1 MDDKIRVAQIMGR
14 MNKGGVEATVMNLF
28 RYTDHTRFRFDFI
41 VQQDSNYIPRK
52 EIEALGGAVHVI
64 APYRHPV
71 RYVRELAQVLDRIR
85 PDIVHANV
93 NALSVIPLAV
103 AQHEN
108 VGSRIVHSHSTA
120 HSSEIGKTAV
130 KDMLR
135 PFSRWKATD
144 LAACGEL
151 SARWLYGD
159 RAVDAGRVHFIRN
172 AIELD
177 SYARQPDVQAKKRE
191 LGLDDGLV
199 VGQVGRL
206 CVQKNQTFTLRIFAA
221 LLHERPDATLLL
233 VGAGSGRYTRKLGQE
248 AHKLGIS
255 AHVRFLGARN
265 DVAELYHVFDV
276 MAFPSKYEGLPLSL
290 IEAQA
295 AGCPTVVSDEV
306 TREVNIVPGLLAD
319 LPLSASP
326 RRWAEQLLEMAGNG
340 PTGDEQRRNNVRL
353 LAEAG
358 YDIRESAK
366 QVNAWYEK
374 LLDEH
379 HQGKARR

>member
-1 MDDKIRVAQIMGR
+1 MDDRIRVAQVMGR
-14 MNKGGVEATVMNLF
+14 MNKGGVEATIMNLF

-41 VQQDSNYIPRK
+41 VQQDSNYIPRE
-52 EIEALGGAVHVI
+52 EIEALGGSVHVI

-71 RYVRELAQVLDRIR
+71 RYARELSQVIDRIR

-93 NALSVIPLAV
+93 NALSVIPLAI

-108 VGSRIVHSHSTA
+108 VGIRIVHSHSTA
-120 HSSEIGKTAV
+120 HSSEIVKTAV
-130 KDMLR
+130 KNMLR

-144 LAACGEL
+144 LAACGSL

-159 RAVDAGRVHFIRN
+159 RAVDTGRVHFIRN

-177 SYARQPDVQAKKRE
+177 SYAMHPDIQAKKRE

-199 VGQVGRL
+199 IGQVGRL
-206 CVQKNQTFTLRIFAA
+206 CMQKNQIFTLRIFAT
-221 LLHERPDATLLL
+221 LLQQRPDATLLL
-233 VGAGSGRYTRKLGQE
+233 VGAGSGRYTRKLEQE

-255 AHVRFLGARN
+255 GHVRFLGARN

-276 MAFPSKYEGLPLSL
+276 MVFPSKYEGLPLSL

-306 TREVNIVPGLLAD
+306 TREVNIVPGLIAD

-340 PTGDEQRRNNVRL
+340 PAGDGQRRGNVRL

-358 YDIRESAK
+358 YDIKESAR
-366 QVNAWYEK
+366 QVNAWYET
-374 LLDEH
+374 LLDTH
-379 HQGKARR
+379 HQRKARR

>member
-1 MDDKIRVAQIMGR
+1 MDDRIRVAQVMGR
-14 MNKGGVEATVMNLF
+14 MNKGGVEATIMNLF
-28 RYTDHTRFRFDFI
+28 RYTDHSRFRFDFI
-41 VQQDSNYIPRK
+41 VQEDSNYIPRE
-52 EIEALGGAVHVI
+52 EIEALGGSVHVI
-64 APYRHPV
+64 APYKHPV
-71 RYVRELAQVLDRIR
+71 HYVRELSQVLDRIR

-108 VGSRIVHSHSTA
+108 VGVRVVHSHSTA
-120 HSSEIGKTAV
+120 HSSEIAKTAV
-130 KDMLR
+130 KNMLR
-135 PFSRWKATD
+135 PFSKWKATD

-159 RAVDAGRVHFIRN
+159 RAVDGGRVHFIRN

-177 SYARQPDVQAKKRE
+177 SYAMQPDVQAKKRE
-191 LGLDDGLV
+191 LGLDDGLI

-206 CVQKNQTFTLRIFAA
+206 CVQKNQIFTLKVFAA
-221 LLHERPDATLLL
+221 LLYERPDATLLL
-233 VGAGSGRYTRKLGQE
+233 VGAGSGRYTRKLEQE
-248 AHKLGIS
+248 AHRLGIS
-255 AHVRFLGARN
+255 DHVHFLGARN

-295 AGCPTVVSDEV
+295 AGCLTVVSDEV
-306 TREVNIVPGLLAD
+306 TREVNIVSGLIAN

-326 RRWAEQLLEMAGNG
+326 RRWARQLLEMAGKG
-340 PTGDEQRRNNVRL
+340 PTNDEQHGNNVRL

-379 HQGKARR
+379 HQGKASQ

>member
-1 MDDKIRVAQIMGR
+1 MDDRIRVAQVMGR
-14 MNKGGVEATVMNLF
+14 MNKGGVEATIMNLF
-28 RYTDHTRFRFDFI
+28 RYTDHSRFRFDFI
-41 VQQDSNYIPRK
+41 VQEDSNYIPRE
-52 EIEALGGAVHVI
+52 EIEALGGAVHTV
-64 APYRHPV
+64 APYKHLG
-71 RYVRELAQVLDRIR
+71 RYVRKLSQVLARIR

-108 VGSRIVHSHSTA
+108 VGIRVVHSHSTA
-120 HSSEIGKTAV
+120 HSSEIAKTAV
-130 KDMLR
+130 KNVLR

-159 RAVDAGRVHFIRN
+159 RAVDAGRVHYIRN

-177 SYARQPDVQAKKRE
+177 AYARQPDVQGKKRE
-191 LGLDDGLV
+191 LGLGDGLV

-206 CVQKNQTFTLRIFAA
+206 CVQKNQAFTLRAFAS

-233 VGAGSGRYTRKLGQE
+233 VGAGSGRSTRKLEQE
-248 AHKLGIS
+248 AHRLGIGD
-255 AHVRFLGARN
+255 HVRFLGARN

-276 MAFPSKYEGLPLSL
+276 MVFPSKYEGLPLSL

-295 AGCPTVVSDEV
+295 AACPTLVSDEV
-306 TREVNIVPGLLAD
+306 TREVGIVPGLIDYLS
-319 LPLSASP
+319 LSAST
-326 RRWAEQLLEMAGNG
+326 RQWAERLLGLAGRD
-340 PTGDEQRRNNVRL
+340 PMREEQRQGNVRM

-358 YDIRESAK
+358 YDIRESAR
-366 QVNAWYEK
+366 QVNAWYET
-374 LLDEH
+374 LLDERH
-379 HQGKARR
+379 AGKDRP

>member
-1 MDDKIRVAQIMGR
+1 MDDRIRVAQVMGR
-14 MNKGGVEATVMNLF
+14 MNKGGVEAAIMNLF
-28 RYTDHTRFRFDFI
+28 RYTDHARFRFDFI
-41 VQQDSNYIPRK
+41 VQQDSNYIPRE
-52 EIEALGGAVHVI
+52 EIEALGGSVHVI
-64 APYRHPV
+64 APYKHPV
-71 RYVRELAQVLDRIR
+71 RYVRELSQVLDRIR

-103 AQHEN
+103 AQREN
-108 VGSRIVHSHSTA
+108 VGVRVVHSHSTA
-120 HSSEIGKTAV
+120 HSSEIAKTAV
-130 KDMLR
+130 KNMLR
-135 PFSRWKATD
+135 PLSKWKATD

-159 RAVDAGRVHFIRN
+159 RAVDASRVHFIRN

-177 SYARQPDVQAKKRE
+177 SYAMQPDVQAKKHE

-206 CVQKNQTFTLRIFAA
+206 CVQKNQTFTLEVFAA
-221 LLHERPDATLLL
+221 LLQERRDATLLL
-233 VGAGSGRYTRKLGQE
+233 VGAGSGRYTRKLEQE

-255 AHVRFLGARN
+255 DHVRFLGARN

-295 AGCPTVVSDEV
+295 AGCPTVMSDEV
-306 TREVNIVPGLLAD
+306 TREVDIVPGLIAN

-326 RRWAEQLLEMAGNG
+326 RRWAGQLLEMADNE
-340 PTGDEQRRNNVRL
+340 PAKDERRRNSVWL
-353 LAEAG
+353 LTEAG

-366 QVNAWYEK
+366 QVDSWYEK

-379 HQGKARR
+379 HQGKARQ